1 MTNDDISYAREYVL
15 THVPAEDRIA
25 IRESMEKRFKRT
37 LRRSVAEGT
46 LGLFIG
52 VVLNWVTDND
62 PFVYGYITGVGL
74 MCYSTIAI
82 LYLKNGKLF
91 RAPTQQ
97 EMDKIGDRII

>member
-1 MTNDDISYAREYVL
+1 MTNDEISYAREYVL

-37 LRRSVAEGT
+37 IWSSIAEGT

-52 VVLNWVTDND
+52 VILNWVTDND
-62 PFVYGYITGVGL
+62 PFVYGYIAGIGI
-74 MCYSTIAI
+74 MFYSVAI
-82 LYLKNGKLF
+82 IMYSKNGKLF
-91 RAPTQQ
+91 SAPTQQ

>member
-1 MTNDDISYAREYVL
+1 MTNNEIPYAREYVL

-25 IRESMEKRFKRT
+25 IWESIDKRFRKALRGSIVEAT
-37 LRRSVAEGT
+37 LVF
-46 LGLFIG
+46 FIG
-52 VVLNWVTDND
+52 IIMNWITDGD
-62 PFVYGYITGVGL
+62 PFVYGYITGMGI